1 LAVLAEYRTGA
12 IMAQALA
19 ATVAGQLAEAL
30 AMKGT
35 ASLAVPGGSTPGPFL
50 RALSGA
56 DINWRRVK
64 ILLTDERFVRESNAR
79 SNTALLRKT
88 LLQGPAASAQLVAM
102 YLEAET
108 PEMVLDQIEKSVLT
122 ALPLDV
128 SVLGM
133 GADMHTASLFP
144 EADNL
149 TEALKPDGTRAVF
162 AMRAPGAPE
171 PRLTLSASVLRAAS
185 HLHLLIT
192 GPEKLAAFHQAEQSG
207 PTSQAPVR
215 AILTAPNGVT
225 VHYCEK
231 PEAT

>member
-1 LAVLAEYRTGA
+1 MTVLAEYRTGV
-12 IMAQALA
+12 IMAQALG
-19 ATVAGQLAEAL
+19 ATVAGQLADAL

-50 RALSGA
+50 TALSGA

-64 ILLTDERFVRESNAR
+64 ILLTDERFVSEDNPR

-88 LLQGPAASAQLVAM
+88 LLQGPAAKAQLVAM
-102 YLEAET
+102 YLEADT
-108 PEMVLDQIEKSVLT
+108 PEQVLDQVEKAILT

-128 SVLGM
+128 CVLGM

-144 EADNL
+144 GADQL
-149 TEALKPDGTRAVF
+149 EDALKPDSPRVVF
-162 AMRAPGAPE
+162 PMRAPGAPE

-192 GPEKLAAFHQAEQSG
+192 GPEKLAAFHQAEQPG
-207 PTSQAPVR
+207 PISEAPVR

-225 VHYCEK
+225 VHYCEN